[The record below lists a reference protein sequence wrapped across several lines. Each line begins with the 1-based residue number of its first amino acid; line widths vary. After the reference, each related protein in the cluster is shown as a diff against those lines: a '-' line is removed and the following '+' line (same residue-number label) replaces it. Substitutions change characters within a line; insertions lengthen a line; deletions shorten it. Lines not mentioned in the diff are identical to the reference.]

1 MDTDVDTVAAGEL
14 TAALNGRGLLA
25 VPAGVVKFIVALVNP
40 TGTLVDIAVALDD
53 SRPATG
59 TVSLNSTELL
69 AAAASNEAPTMVT
82 MVPGSPPGGEKKA
95 MRGPPNFAIRVAL
108 KVPLALLPD

>member
-59 TVSLNSTELL
+59 RESNSTELL
-69 AAAASNEAPTMVT
+69 AASASNEEPTIVT
-82 MVPGSPPGGEKKA
+82 MVPGSPLGGEKKA